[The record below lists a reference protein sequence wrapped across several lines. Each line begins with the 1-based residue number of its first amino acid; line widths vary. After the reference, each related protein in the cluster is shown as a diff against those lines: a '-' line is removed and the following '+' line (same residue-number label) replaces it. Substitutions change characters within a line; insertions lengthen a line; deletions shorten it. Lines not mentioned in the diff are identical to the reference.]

1 MNYSKQYINEIAQKS
16 GFLANNTETVI
27 RLLDV
32 LKFIDEELNRI
43 VAWQSKCNRLTS
55 FIPLELV
62 FKNSCCDDIT
72 TFTIY

>member
-1 MNYSKQYINEIAQKS
+1 MNCSKQYINEIVQKS

-43 VAWQSKCNRLTS
+43 VA
-55 FIPLELV
+55 
-62 FKNSCCDDIT
+62 
-72 TFTIY
+72 